1 MNALYG
7 EVIED
12 FFLPLSNLKSLEKL
26 FLHKMKDIYNLVIEP
41 FHQQSTKISSD
52 LEGLERLVKCTSICI
67 KVVSQNVQAS
77 WDLAVLDSNVEK
89 LPLFKNTNTF
99 TEAMENYTK
108 TVCDC
113 LVVDSIRLGVGSK
126 ISSGVLDILRKNCH
140 IQETTEE
147 NPTEM
152 LHLLLI
158 EPTNQL
164 KHYISCLQSM
174 IMAGSKTKSLS
185 YINHSLAI
193 LKSSKKCIEREQKS
207 MKKTREF
214 WEMAGSRFSSLK
226 RPTRRLVLESKDCLV
241 TVSNS

>member
-1 MNALYG
+1 M
-7 EVIED
+7 
-12 FFLPLSNLKSLEKL
+12 
-26 FLHKMKDIYNLVIEP
+26 
-41 FHQQSTKISSD
+41 
-52 LEGLERLVKCTSICI
+52 
-67 KVVSQNVQAS
+67 
-77 WDLAVLDSNVEK
+77 LDSNVEK

-113 LVVDSIRLGVGSK
+113 LVVDSIRLEVGSK

-241 TVSNS
+241 TVSNSTSFSKHWIILMNDILVHAGYSSFVIHPLKTVWVGSHQSLSTSTINKNDSKQGKY